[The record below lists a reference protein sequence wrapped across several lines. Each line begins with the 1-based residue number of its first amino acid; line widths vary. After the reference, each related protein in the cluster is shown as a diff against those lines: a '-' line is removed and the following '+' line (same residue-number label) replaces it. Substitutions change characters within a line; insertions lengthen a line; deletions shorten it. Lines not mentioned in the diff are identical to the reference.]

1 MPQRPAVKASI
12 RKAENHQVTS
22 ELKKILCVDDD
33 PDILAIVRLALEVL
47 GGYSLATCS
56 SGEEGIRTAGA
67 WRPDLIIMD
76 VMMPELDGPA
86 ALKLLQQDGSVSD
99 IPVVFMTA
107 RVAPAEVGE
116 YKALGAVDVIAKPFD
131 PVTLPDQVR
140 AIWQQVAA

>member
-1 MPQRPAVKASI
+1 M
-12 RKAENHQVTS
+12 TS
-22 ELKKILCVDDD
+22 KLKKILCVDDD
-33 PDILAIVRLALEVL
+33 PDILTIAKLALEQL

-56 SGEEGIRTAGA
+56 TGRDGVREAGA

-86 ALKLLQQDGSVSD
+86 TLRMLQSDQLAFD

-107 RVAPAEVGE
+107 RVARSEVEE

-131 PVTLPDQVR
+131 PIALSSQVR
-140 AIWQQVAA
+140 SIWERVAMLGPPN